1 MHCLAICETMH
12 ILQSTDNLSDNFEN
26 QLYLLRI
33 FHELPYLSVV
43 FGRIDILREF
53 VIHSLSGNLSSFMNR
68 ISSQ

>member
-1 MHCLAICETMH
+1 MH

-53 VIHSLSGNLSSFMNR
+53 VIHPLFGNFTSFMNR

>member
-1 MHCLAICETMH
+1 MH

-33 FHELPYLSVV
+33 FHELPYPSVV

-53 VIHSLSGNLSSFMNR
+53 VIHSLSGNFTSFMNR

>member
-1 MHCLAICETMH
+1 MH
-12 ILQSTDNLSDNFEN
+12 ILQSADNLSDNFEN

-33 FHELPYLSVV
+33 FHELLYLSVI

-53 VIHSLSGNLSSFMNR
+53 VIHSLFGNFTSFMNR